1 MYFHKMLRIYKIQF
15 AILLFLFLF
24 GVFHWIQ
31 PSFSYLSNGAF
42 RPFGVGFRNKT
53 VIPAWIVAIILA
65 ILSYVFV
72 SSLVQMR

>member
-1 MYFHKMLRIYKIQF
+1 MYFHKVLRIYKIQF
-15 AILLFLFLF
+15 AILLFLCLF
-24 GVFHWIQ
+24 GLFHWIQ
-31 PSFSYLSNGAF
+31 PSISYQPNGAF

-53 VIPAWIVAIILA
+53 VIPAWIMAIVLA